1 MNTYRRLSR
10 VYDPGWSG
18 FALKYTDLVT
28 SILEERGL
36 KSARVLDLACGTGT
50 LAVNLAKLGHTVRGI
65 DISTEMIE
73 IARAKSAGLS
83 GVSFEIQNMADL
95 HIKGKYDLVTCG
107 FDSINYLKFG
117 ELRMMFEG
125 VFKALRNQGIFLFDS
140 ITHHFCL
147 NHDKYHHTGRPGG
160 EFLIQ
165 ETSYDS
171 NRQEFTAQFTF
182 PDGVEEVHCQHPYDL
197 TDLEPLLSGAG
208 LKLIDHFAGFEKR
221 PDDFLTDRLFCV
233 AEKILGQNKRRI
245 KEQT

>member
-1 MNTYRRLSR
+1 MNTYKRLSR

-36 KSARVLDLACGTGT
+36 KSARILDLACGTGT
-50 LAVNLAKLGHTVRGI
+50 LAVNLAKLGHTVHGI
-65 DISTEMIE
+65 DISPEMIE

-95 HIKGKYDLVTCG
+95 HVKGKFDLVTCG
-107 FDSINYLKFG
+107 FDSINYLNV
-117 ELRMMFEG
+117 EDLRTMFEG
-125 VFKALRNQGIFLFDS
+125 VSKALRNSGIFLFDS

-165 ETSYDS
+165 ETSY
-171 NRQEFTAQFTF
+171 NPTRQEFTAQFTF

-197 TDLEPLLSGAG
+197 ADLEPLLSEAG

-221 PDDFLTDRLFCV
+221 PDDSQTDRLFCI
-233 AEKILGQNKRRI
+233 AEKIIRQTRRPL
-245 KEQT
+245 KEQP